1 MFSLRTNKG
10 VFAEIKNKTDILAV
24 GVDKGLELAYNINK
38 CLIYKLYFRE
48 AFSVTQR
55 ERQILQLI
63 EANPMI
69 QQQEIADKL
78 GITRSS
84 VAVHI
89 SNLTKK
95 GCIAGKGYVLR
106 TGSYAVV
113 VGGVNV
119 DIGGRSFKALVG
131 EDSNPGE
138 VITSLGGVGRNIAHN
153 MSLMGIDVRLLS
165 AYGDD
170 LNGERVAASCSELGI
185 DLSHAL
191 RVPGATT
198 STYLYITDPEGEMA
212 LAVSDMEVCKRI
224 TPEYLSANLAL
235 LQNAQVVVADANIP
249 EESLKFLAE
258 NLFVP
263 LFVDT
268 VSTAKAEKVRS
279 ILPKIHTLKPNRIEA
294 ELLSGVKIETEAD
307 AEKAAAVLLEKGVR
321 RVFISM
327 GAKGVFAATAKEK
340 IWHGIIPGRMVNTTG
355 CGDSFMGALVWAY
368 LEGMNLKDTAA
379 AGLAAGS
386 ITMESDETINPL
398 MSAELLKKRMK
409 RK

>member
-1 MFSLRTNKG
+1 M
-10 VFAEIKNKTDILAV
+10 
-24 GVDKGLELAYNINK
+24 
-38 CLIYKLYFRE
+38 
-48 AFSVTQR
+48 TQR

-119 DIGGRSFKALVG
+119 DICGRSFAPLVA
-131 EDSNPGE
+131 EDSNPGSSS
-138 VITSLGGVGRNIAHN
+138 TSLGGVGRNIAHN

-198 STYLYITDPEGEMA
+198 STYIYITDDKGEMA
-212 LAVSDMEVCKRI
+212 LAVSDMEVCKKI
-224 TPEYLSANLAL
+224 TPQYLSANMSL

-263 LFVDT
+263 LFIDP
-268 VSTAKAEKVRS
+268 VSTKKAEKIRS

-294 ELLSGVKIETEAD
+294 QLLSGVPINCKED
-307 AEKAAAVLLEKGVR
+307 AEKAAEALIEKGVR

-327 GAKGVFAATAKEK
+327 GGDGVFAATAKEK
-340 IWHGIIPGRMVNTTG
+340 VWHGIIPGKMVNTTG
-355 CGDSFMGALVWAY
+355 CGDSFMAALVWAY
-368 LEGMNLKDTAA
+368 LEGMDLKSTAA

-386 ITMESDETINPL
+386 ITMESEETINPF
-398 MSAELLKKRMK
+398 MSAETIKKRMNTK
-409 RK
+409 K